1 MLFIFEL
8 LPAALAAIAVI
19 LCGLRYSSECKR
31 SVRIPMLMGVACGLL
46 LIVAQTSWWSSIR
59 IEGLPFGTAFA
70 DGIWTLFNSIVMS
83 CFIYMALPKDAT

>member
-8 LPAALAAIAVI
+8 LPVALATVAVI

-31 SVRIPMLMGVACGLL
+31 SVRIPMLMGGACGLL

-70 DGIWTLFNSIVMS
+70 DGIWTLFNSIVMA